1 MLGALSSTVRRWAAF
16 GLAGGVVFVDS
27 ASRIFSMVGD
37 LILVSL
43 LLVVLMA
50 GRKVKDGDKK

>member
-1 MLGALSSTVRRWAAF
+1 MRSKFGTKARSLAAY

-37 LILVSL
+37 LVLVTL

-50 GRKVKDGDKK
+50 GKSKPN

>member
-1 MLGALSSTVRRWAAF
+1 MLGRLSNKARSLAAY
-16 GLAGGVVFVDS
+16 GLAGGVIFVDS

-37 LILVSL
+37 LVLVAL

-50 GRKVKDGDKK
+50 GKGKDCDDKK

>member
-1 MLGALSSTVRRWAAF
+1 MLAKFGTKARSLAAY

-37 LILVSL
+37 LILVAL

-50 GRKVKDGDKK
+50 GKSKPK

>member
-1 MLGALSSTVRRWAAF
+1 MLAKLGSRARTLAAY

-27 ASRIFSMVGD
+27 ASRILSMVGD
-37 LILVSL
+37 LVLVVL

-50 GRKVKDGDKK
+50 GKSKPN

>member
-1 MLGALSSTVRRWAAF
+1 MLARFGTRARSLAAY

-37 LILVSL
+37 LVLVVL

-50 GRKVKDGDKK
+50 GKSKPI

>member
-1 MLGALSSTVRRWAAF
+1 MLARFGTRARSLAAY

-27 ASRIFSMVGD
+27 ASRILSMVGD
-37 LILVSL
+37 LVMVVL

-50 GRKVKDGDKK
+50 GKSKPN

>member
-1 MLGALSSTVRRWAAF
+1 MRAKFGSRVRSLAAY

-37 LILVSL
+37 LILVVL

-50 GRKVKDGDKK
+50 GKSKPN

>member
-1 MLGALSSTVRRWAAF
+1 MLAKLGNKTRSLAAY

-27 ASRIFSMVGD
+27 ASRILSMVGD
-37 LILVSL
+37 LVLVVL

-50 GRKVKDGDKK
+50 GKPKH

>member
-1 MLGALSSTVRRWAAF
+1 MPAVFGRARSLAAY

-27 ASRIFSMVGD
+27 ASRIISMVGD
-37 LILVSL
+37 LVLVAL

-50 GRKVKDGDKK
+50 RKSKTK

>member
-1 MLGALSSTVRRWAAF
+1 MFSRFSDRARRWAAF

-43 LLVVLMA
+43 LLVVLLA
-50 GRKVKDGDKK
+50 GKTPKGD

>member
-1 MLGALSSTVRRWAAF
+1 MLGRLSNKARSLAAY
-16 GLAGGVVFVDS
+16 GLAGGVIFVDS

-37 LILVSL
+37 LVLVAL

-50 GRKVKDGDKK
+50 GKGKNCDDKK

>member
-1 MLGALSSTVRRWAAF
+1 MLARFGTRARSLAAY

-37 LILVSL
+37 LVLVVL

-50 GRKVKDGDKK
+50 RKPKSK

>member
-1 MLGALSSTVRRWAAF
+1 MLARFGTRARSLAAY

-27 ASRIFSMVGD
+27 ASRILSMVGD
-37 LILVSL
+37 LVLVVL

-50 GRKVKDGDKK
+50 GKSKLI

>member
-1 MLGALSSTVRRWAAF
+1 MLTKLGTKTRSLAAY

-37 LILVSL
+37 LILDVL

-50 GRKVKDGDKK
+50 GKPKNK

>member
-1 MLGALSSTVRRWAAF
+1 MVGNKARSLAAY

-37 LILVSL
+37 LVLVAL
-43 LLVVLMA
+43 LLIVLMA
-50 GRKVKDGDKK
+50 GKEKTSESKK

>member
-1 MLGALSSTVRRWAAF
+1 MLAKFGTKARSLAAY

-27 ASRIFSMVGD
+27 ASRILSMVGD
-37 LILVSL
+37 LVLVVL

-50 GRKVKDGDKK
+50 GKSKPN

>member
-1 MLGALSSTVRRWAAF
+1 MLAKFGRKARSLAAY

-37 LILVSL
+37 LVLVVL

-50 GRKVKDGDKK
+50 GKSKPN

>member
-1 MLGALSSTVRRWAAF
+1 MLRRFSDRARRWAAF

-37 LILVSL
+37 LVLVAL
-43 LLVVLMA
+43 LLMVLMI
-50 GRKVKDGDKK
+50 GSKPDRD

>member
-1 MLGALSSTVRRWAAF
+1 MLAKLGNRARSLAAY

-37 LILVSL
+37 LILVVL

-50 GRKVKDGDKK
+50 GKSNPS

>member
-1 MLGALSSTVRRWAAF
+1 MLAKFGSKARALAAY

-37 LILVSL
+37 LV
-43 LLVVLMA
+43 LVVLLLGVLMV
-50 GRKVKDGDKK
+50 GKSKPN

>member
-1 MLGALSSTVRRWAAF
+1 MFAKFGDKARALVAY

-37 LILVSL
+37 LVLVGLL
-43 LLVVLMA
+43 LLVLLA
-50 GRKVKDGDKK
+50 GRSKKTEDKQ